1 MAFPIIKGG
10 DVSTERLRSDRLNLT
25 TFEIESGYGRS
36 RIRGDLVYS
45 IRGSI
50 GEVAIVPDE
59 LEGANLTQDAA
70 RIAYTPATYGRRL
83 LHVLKSAVVFA
94 QLEAGALGATIS
106 GVNIRDL
113 KRASIP
119 VPPRAEQEAIAVFLE
134 REISRIDALA
144 ARIRDAIDRLK
155 GRVGIMNGVWRGGA
169 PRGARREPDITARY
183 RTSRIGARRHSCIHP
198 DQVVVLNRVFTPDPA
213 KVEYA
218 RRVVEAFDEG
228 VRKGTASVNL
238 DGKMVDVPVYKRAL
252 VILERARAVEATE
265 RRKAEALARRNG

>member
-70 RIAYTPATYGRRL
+70 RIAYTPATYGRWL

-94 QLEAGALGATIS
+94 QVEAGALGATIS

-113 KRASIP
+113 KRERILTPAGRNSCPGTGRPRRSAS
-119 VPPRAEQEAIAVFLE
+119 L
-134 REISRIDALA
+134 
-144 ARIRDAIDRLK
+144 
-155 GRVGIMNGVWRGGA
+155 
-169 PRGARREPDITARY
+169 
-183 RTSRIGARRHSCIHP
+183 
-198 DQVVVLNRVFTPDPA
+198 
-213 KVEYA
+213 
-218 RRVVEAFDEG
+218 RRVPSVSGRPAGQAAHLRYKLVSLPSRQRATRPGLFQRTLTR
-228 VRKGTASVNL
+228 VQTYRAASSS
-238 DGKMVDVPVYKRAL
+238 P
-252 VILERARAVEATE
+252 
-265 RRKAEALARRNG
+265 